1 MKRRS
6 SKLENKENMEEHI
19 EPGFH
24 PSGDESFYTD
34 LVQKAQELKS
44 NTDWQ
49 HVALEFENIRLKWS
63 EGPEI
68 DADRKK
74 ELFASINAASDEFA
88 QARKEHYEKQQ
99 ERKKINFERREGHLE
114 KLRSIVQSKK
124 WSAFNEVYSL
134 QRKFEEIRPLPA
146 NADVQNEEFH
156 RLLDQFN
163 EGKVEYLVKVRQKEE
178 ENLFIKLTIL
188 DKMESIIK
196 SISKDTSDWKAVEL
210 QIEDLSDQWK
220 KVGRVVKEKS
230 DDVWERFKSLRDN
243 YFSAKMEH
251 NADYRGELEK
261 NLKLKTQLCEKAEAL
276 LNEPDL
282 AIASKDMNLLNK
294 RWKEVG
300 PVAREHSDQVWER
313 FKTAND
319 KFSEIRNSNLDT
331 IRDLEQKNL
340 EAKEALC
347 EKAEKIADSD
357 GAEEQREI
365 IEKLFQEWNAIGP
378 IPKRKT
384 KKVWNRFKKA
394 IDNIQDQRRNFFKQQ
409 RIEQKDN
416 LTKKRE
422 IIEKI
427 AQLST
432 AEDLESSVQTV
443 KDLQAEFQSVGFVP
457 IKQKNKV
464 WDEYRKACDAFFKAL
479 RASASPGSHDTHT
492 HSQARQSDSG
502 SRSELKAKQS
512 ELFRLKKE
520 CDRLNDTIL
529 QYADSKTYIKPNKK
543 GMVLMEEIQQKIDT
557 AKAELNEK
565 SEELDRL
572 RQEIE
577 ALSS

>member
-1 MKRRS
+1 
-6 SKLENKENMEEHI
+6 MEEHI

-34 LVQKAQELKS
+34 LVKKAHELKS

-49 HVALEFENIRLKWS
+49 HVALEYENIRLKWS

-99 ERKKINFERREGHLE
+99 ERKKINFERREAHLD

-124 WSAFNEVYSL
+124 WSAFNEVYSI

-146 NADVQNEEFH
+146 NADMQNEEFH

-196 SISKDTSDWKAVEL
+196 SISKDTSDWKTIEV

-331 IRDLEQKNL
+331 IRDLELKNL

-432 AEDLESSVQTV
+432 SEDLESSVQTV

-479 RASASPGSHDTHT
+479 RASATTATHDTHT
-492 HSQARQSDSG
+492 HSQARHTDSG
-502 SRSELKAKQS
+502 SRSELKTKQS

-543 GMVLMEEIQQKIDT
+543 GMVLMEEIQQKIDK

-565 SEELDRL
+565 SEEMDRL

>member
-1 MKRRS
+1 
-6 SKLENKENMEEHI
+6 MEEHT

-34 LVQKAQELKS
+34 LVQKANELKT

-74 ELFASINAASDEFA
+74 ELFALINAASDEFA
-88 QARKEHYEKQQ
+88 IARKEHYEKQQ
-99 ERKKINFERREGHLE
+99 ERKKINFERRDGLLE

-124 WSAFNEVYSL
+124 WSAFNEVYAL
-134 QRKFEEIRPLPA
+134 QRKFEEIRPVPA
-146 NADVQNEEFH
+146 NAESQNEEFN
-156 RLLDQFN
+156 RLMDQFN
-163 EGKVEYLVKVRQKEE
+163 EGKVDYLVKVRQKEE

-196 SISKDTSDWKAVEL
+196 SISKDTSDWKAVEQ

-230 DDVWERFKSLRDN
+230 DDVWEKFKTLRDN

-251 NADYRGELEK
+251 NAEYRGELEK

-276 LNEPDL
+276 LTESDL
-282 AIASKDMNLLNK
+282 AIASKEMNLLNK

-300 PVAREHSDQVWER
+300 PVAREFSDQVWER

-347 EKAEKIADSD
+347 EKAEKIAESNS
-357 GAEEQREI
+357 AEEQREI

-416 LTKKRE
+416 LAKKRE

-427 AQLST
+427 SQLST
-432 AEDLESSVQTV
+432 SEDLNSSVQVV
-443 KDLQAEFQSVGFVP
+443 KDLQTEFQAIGFVP

-464 WDEYRKACDAFFKAL
+464 WDEYRAACDSFFKAL
-479 RASASPGSHDTHT
+479 RASGATSSHETQSHSHSSARHSDTGT
-492 HSQARQSDSG
+492 
-502 SRSELKAKQS
+502 RSEIKAKQS
-512 ELFRLKKE
+512 ELYRLKKE
-520 CDRLNDTIL
+520 CDKLNDTIL

-543 GMVLMEEIQQKIDT
+543 GMVLMDEIQQKIDK

-577 ALSS
+577 TLSS

>member
-1 MKRRS
+1 M
-6 SKLENKENMEEHI
+6 ENKENMEEHT

-34 LVQKAQELKS
+34 LVQKANELKT

-74 ELFASINAASDEFA
+74 ELFALINAASDEFA
-88 QARKEHYEKQQ
+88 IARKEHYEKQQ
-99 ERKKINFERREGHLE
+99 ERKKINFERRDGLLE

-124 WSAFNEVYSL
+124 WSAFNEVYAL
-134 QRKFEEIRPLPA
+134 QRKFEEIRPVPA
-146 NADVQNEEFH
+146 NAESQNEEFN
-156 RLLDQFN
+156 RLMDQFN
-163 EGKVEYLVKVRQKEE
+163 EGKVDYLVKVRQKEE

-196 SISKDTSDWKAVEL
+196 SISKDTSDWKAVEQ

-230 DDVWERFKSLRDN
+230 DDVWEKFKTLRDN

-251 NADYRGELEK
+251 NAEYRGELEK

-276 LNEPDL
+276 LTESDL
-282 AIASKDMNLLNK
+282 AIASKEMNLLNK

-300 PVAREHSDQVWER
+300 PVAREFSDQVWER

-347 EKAEKIADSD
+347 EKAEKIAESNS
-357 GAEEQREI
+357 AEEQREI

-416 LTKKRE
+416 LAKKRE

-427 AQLST
+427 SQLST
-432 AEDLESSVQTV
+432 SEDLNSSVQVV
-443 KDLQAEFQSVGFVP
+443 KDLQTEFQAIGFVP

-464 WDEYRKACDAFFKAL
+464 WDEYRAACDSFFKAL
-479 RASASPGSHDTHT
+479 RASGATSSHETQSHSHSSARHSDTGT
-492 HSQARQSDSG
+492 
-502 SRSELKAKQS
+502 RSEIKAKQS
-512 ELFRLKKE
+512 ELYRLKKE
-520 CDRLNDTIL
+520 CDKLNDTIL

-543 GMVLMEEIQQKIDT
+543 GMVLMDEIQQKIDK

-577 ALSS
+577 TLSS